1 MSTSAQPT
9 TTTTATAVEFDFAS
23 RRERAIA
30 PADAAAS
37 VRGGMFCWIDIDGD
51 ADPAAAAR
59 LLSDLGIDD
68 HAARAALDTDVD
80 GRYDVYDDCLHLG
93 VTSGAFRDG
102 QFVPSHVDLLVGER
116 YFVTLRHGPVEFL
129 EHVRRVYHQ
138 DFVKFA
144 RTPSFLLYEFWDQL
158 IEGYKRAFREIE
170 GFVERVQAQ
179 IFGDVDDYIFNVV
192 AGLTRDLLQFRKIVL
207 AAREVLHE
215 LSTRRSSFVAESSQ
229 PFLEKMSAT
238 LERLSAD
245 LTVEREVLAETLN
258 LYMGIVSHRT
268 NKVVNRL
275 TVVSM
280 VFLPLTFLCGVYGM
294 NFALEDEA
302 THKNLLMPELTW
314 RYGYVSFWVIAIALT
329 TGLLVFMKRRKWW

>member
-1 MSTSAQPT
+1 MT
-9 TTTTATAVEFDFAS
+9 TTTATATATATAVEFDFAS

-30 PADAAAS
+30 AADAAAS
-37 VRGGMFCWIDIDGD
+37 VRGGLFCWVDIDGD
-51 ADPAAAAR
+51 ADPPGAGR
-59 LLSDLGIDD
+59 LLHDLGVDD
-68 HAARAALDTDVD
+68 HAAREALEKDVD

-93 VTSGAFRDG
+93 VTSGTFRGG
-102 QFVPSHVDLLVGER
+102 QFVPSHVDVLIGER
-116 YFVTLRHGPVEFL
+116 YFVTLRHGPVEFI

-144 RTPSFLLYEFWDQL
+144 RTPSFLLYECWDQL
-158 IEGYKRAFREIE
+158 IEGYKHAFRDIE
-170 GFVERVQAQ
+170 ASVERVQAQ
-179 IFGDVDDYIFNVV
+179 ILADVDDRIFNAV
-192 AGLTRDLLQFRKIVL
+192 AELTRDLLQFRKIVL

-215 LSTRRSSFVAESSQ
+215 LSTRRSSFVAESAQ
-229 PFLEKMSAT
+229 PFLEKMSGA

-314 RYGYVSFWVIAIALT
+314 RYGYLTFWAVAISLA